1 MLGQVSRRQPGCSV
15 LLNQL
20 LQQRRHT
27 RRCRRHRRRRLIY
40 GRAFSGTPAL
50 SIFVFVQGK
59 ESAEDGSGFG
69 IGQVDMA
76 QIPKS
81 RAHVQALEM
90 VVAGGDLK
98 TDTLQTE
105 CAVGAALGAIDFS
118 SKGYFEL
125 GTTWTRPAHV
135 TVVEITLH
143 RSLTQFGMAGPVVFH
158 LYPGLCGFVKL
169 IQTQISDSF
178 EHR

>member
-50 SIFVFVQGK
+50 SVFMFVQRK
-59 ESAEDGSGFG
+59 EPAEDGSGFG

-76 QIPKS
+76 QIPES
-81 RAHVQALEM
+81 RAHAQALEM

-105 CAVGAALGAIDFS
+105 GAVGAGLGAIDFS

-125 GTTWTRPAHV
+125 GTTWTRPAHRSI
-135 TVVEITLH
+135 VE
-143 RSLTQFGMAGPVVFH
+143 RPN
-158 LYPGLCGFVKL
+158 
-169 IQTQISDSF
+169 
-178 EHR
+178 